1 MTPTQTLTER
11 LQTVYEIAA
20 DMATIHNL
28 PALAE
33 LVLLRIQS
41 DLRFQEAS
49 LYTCDGNHL
58 TFQAGA
64 AFNTDGTRYFGSAQD
79 ARDHGREAEDI
90 KLGEH
95 ITGWAALHGQPLLVP
110 DVSKDNRY
118 LGDSSPGRRHNQSEL
133 ALPLM
138 IGDRVIGLLNIED
151 DLINAFTPDDQKV
164 LGLLAEQ
171 LTAAFENIR
180 LHEKKPMKIVCSDRR
195 GIYGYGIRQWG
206 RGGGSG
212 QSIIRS
218 DSPVDHRCGQ
228 QVNGRQLKEQ
238 FAQLHPE
245 TSILYISGYTDDIL
259 AQYDLDQ
266 GTPFLEK
273 PFTTE
278 TIIKQVNE
286 ILHRS

>member
-1 MTPTQTLTER
+1 
-11 LQTVYEIAA
+11 
-20 DMATIHNL
+20 
-28 PALAE
+28 
-33 LVLLRIQS
+33 
-41 DLRFQEAS
+41 
-49 LYTCDGNHL
+49 
-58 TFQAGA
+58 
-64 AFNTDGTRYFGSAQD
+64 
-79 ARDHGREAEDI
+79 
-90 KLGEH
+90 
-95 ITGWAALHGQPLLVP
+95 
-110 DVSKDNRY
+110 
-118 LGDSSPGRRHNQSEL
+118 
-133 ALPLM
+133 
-138 IGDRVIGLLNIED
+138 
-151 DLINAFTPDDQKV
+151 
-164 LGLLAEQ
+164 
-171 LTAAFENIR
+171 
-180 LHEKKPMKIVCSDRR
+180 MKIVCSDRR

-286 ILHRS
+286 ILHRSLVRSRFIVSTNKDEKRYAGKIQNACRPV